1 MGSRDTTIAV
11 IGNCQSRGIAS
22 VLELM
27 LPGYTLSNSFSDRP
41 QKKVVDLVPFL
52 RDAGTLLVQSSK
64 MKEVELAAKELGVA
78 PRLLPFPEIYFT
90 GFHPDMISAGGAK
103 HGHESVLS
111 PMGRNH
117 SAICLYGWWS
127 GFTVDQVISLF
138 NADVYDH
145 LGYHN
150 HLEHSR
156 SELMKSAEACGM
168 DLSAAY
174 DEWMTGDCFMHCVNH
189 PKSKVLAELARQM
202 VVKLGLTPAMHYPE
216 QHLLDRLQNIM
227 VWAFYPEIAEA
238 MGKKGEYVFS
248 YSGRI
253 QTPTGEKRYFGIE
266 DFVWSSF
273 QAYQRYSREDV
284 NVIRFRDK
292 RYGALKSFLKSAKA
306 ARKAQSDNPYR
317 NLPDHQFWGRAVAA
331 PAMAEVDPVVK
342 AGFKIAPAT
351 RVATAGSCFA
361 QHIARTL
368 SKSGFNYYVPEDGAG
383 LDEAERVARNYGVF
397 SARYGNLY
405 TPRQLHQLFDRA
417 YGTFEPVDDVW
428 EDAALGFV
436 DAFRPQ
442 VEPAGFKSPEEV
454 RAARQEHLRH
464 VRTMFETLDVF
475 VFTLGLTESWVSL
488 QDGAVYPVAPGVSG
502 GKMDARKYAFVNFT
516 AEETV
521 ADLNA
526 FLAKLRGV
534 NPQCKVILTVSPV
547 PLIATYEP
555 RHVLV
560 STTYSKAAL
569 RVAAEAVAKSNPAVD
584 YFPSYEI
591 ITGSFNR
598 GAYFGADLR
607 TVTDEGVGH
616 VMRLFLRHY
625 SDARPAVQ
633 APAAAAAARKKPP
646 VDEAL
651 AAEFAEGR
659 KIVCDEEAIV
669 ADDDE

>member
-1 MGSRDTTIAV
+1 MAHRDTTIAV
-11 IGNCQSRGIAS
+11 IGNCQSRSIATA
-22 VLELM
+22 LELM
-27 LPGYTLSNSFSDRP
+27 LPGYTLFNSFSDRP

-52 RDAGTLLVQSSK
+52 RDAGTLLVQTSK
-64 MKEVELAAKELGVA
+64 MKEVELAAKEQGVS
-78 PRLLPFPEIYFT
+78 PRMIPFPEIYFT

-103 HGHESVLS
+103 HGSESVLS

-117 SAICLYGWWS
+117 SAIALYGWWA

-138 NADVYDH
+138 NAEVFHY
-145 LGYHN
+145 LGYER

-156 SELMKSAEACGM
+156 NELLKSADACDM
-168 DLSAAY
+168 DISAAY
-174 DEWMTGDCFMHCVNH
+174 EEWMKGDCFMHCVNH
-189 PKSKVLAELARQM
+189 PKIKVMIELARHL
-202 VVKLGLTPAMHYPE
+202 VAKLGLTPAVMYPE
-216 QHLLDRLQNIM
+216 QLLLDRLQNIL
-227 VWAFYPEIAEA
+227 VWAFYPEIAA
-238 MGKKGEYVFS
+238 GMGKKGEYIFS
-248 YSGRI
+248 FSGKV
-253 QTPTGEKRYFGIE
+253 QTPTGEKRYFGLE
-266 DFVWSSF
+266 DLVWSSF
-273 QAYQRYSREDV
+273 QAYEHYKREDV

-292 RYGALKSFLKSAKA
+292 RYAGLKAFLKSGKRAKKSA
-306 ARKAQSDNPYR
+306 SSNPYR
-317 NLPDHQFWGRAVAA
+317 SLPDHQFWSRAVAG
-331 PAMAEVDPVVK
+331 PAMADVDPVVN
-342 AGFKIAPAT
+342 ASFKIAPAT

-383 LDEAERVARNYGVF
+383 LDESEKVARNFGVF

-417 YGTFEPVDDVW
+417 YGAFAPVDDVW

-454 RAARQEHLRH
+454 RVARREHLLH

-475 VFTLGLTESWVSL
+475 VFTLGLTESWVST

-502 GKMDARKYAFVNFT
+502 GKMDAQNYSFVNFT
-516 AEETV
+516 AEQTV
-521 ADLNA
+521 EDLNA
-526 FLAKLRGV
+526 FLAKLRSV
-534 NPQCKVILTVSPV
+534 NPDCKVILTVSPV

-569 RVAAEAVAKSNPAVD
+569 RVAAEAVAKSNSAVD

-598 GAYFGADLR
+598 GAYFGPDLR
-607 TVTDEGVGH
+607 EVTDAGVAH

-625 SDARPAVQ
+625 SDARQVVR
-633 APAAAAAARKKPP
+633 APASGVARKVAP
-646 VDEAL
+646 VDDAL
-651 AAEFAEGR
+651 AAEFEEGR

-669 ADDDE
+669 ADENK